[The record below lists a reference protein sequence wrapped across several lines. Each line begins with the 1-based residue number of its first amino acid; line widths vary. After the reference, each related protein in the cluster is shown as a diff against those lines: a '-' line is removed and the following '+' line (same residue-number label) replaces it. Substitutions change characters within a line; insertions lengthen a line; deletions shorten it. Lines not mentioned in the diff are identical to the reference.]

1 MPGQWATPVTAN
13 ACPKGTVLG
22 SRRKTR
28 RSPRIRPTRSAWR
41 RIGTTAVAVNMAIG
55 LLVALPAPA
64 AYAQTSELTLS
75 VISARTEPRAFGGA
89 GVDAGRRRRELQVHH
104 QRRQHRHDRAAR
116 PPPAPAAR
124 RAIPDYPGSCHW
136 TSIAEVPHASPI
148 FAQGDESDLDRWEP
162 HLPDGRYLIS
172 VLADGYKLDGA
183 HFTVPLSGP
192 GPRHGRAP
200 ADAAARLDHQGQVFA
215 DIAPTNGRTTPA
227 STGLAGFVGHITD
240 TLGEVH
246 DRRLRQ
252 PAVHDVRR

>member
-89 GVDAGRRRRELQVHH
+89 GVEQGRRRRTTFQFIINIDNTGTTG
-104 QRRQHRHDRAAR
+104 QRS
-116 PPPAPAAR
+116 PA
-124 RAIPDYPGSCHW
+124 
-136 TSIAEVPHASPI
+136 
-148 FAQGDESDLDRWEP
+148 
-162 HLPDGRYLIS
+162 
-172 VLADGYKLDGA
+172 
-183 HFTVPLSGP
+183 
-192 GPRHGRAP
+192 
-200 ADAAARLDHQGQVFA
+200 
-215 DIAPTNGRTTPA
+215 
-227 STGLAGFVGHITD
+227 
-240 TLGEVH
+240 
-246 DRRLRQ
+246 RRLRLFGERPRLPGLLPLALDRGGAARESHLRPGRPGRPHRWEQ
-252 PAVHDVRR
+252 PRPCPTGATSSPCSPTATRSTVRTSPCRCRTRAWSRSSSSRTRCPTRRCGPRSSRTSLPPT